1 MNKIEILQSI
11 FVKVEEFWLVGFGA
25 NKNWRYYSWGDV
37 NRYFLID
44 WRSFLILYDYLERRT
59 YRLWSQDFLTWIPPT
74 HPCREKRVEYRFIWY
89 DWLPIGV
96 PYFLERSVLTKWNS
110 WEELS
115 WKKWYVREYSDD
127 ILESLGVIPSWNP
140 WDLWNGCY
148 PSST

>member
-59 YRLWSQDFLTWIPPT
+59 YRLWSQYFLTWIPPT

-96 PYFLERSVLTKWNS
+96 PNFLEQYVLPEWNS
-110 WEELS
+110 REVVYHR
-115 WKKWYVREYSDD
+115 KWYLMEHFDDNLERVGVRP
-127 ILESLGVIPSWNP
+127 SLNHWYF
-140 WDLWNGCY
+140 WKECY
-148 PSST
+148 P